1 MDKWGQL
8 CTRTAVAL
16 FPCFIP
22 NFEITHSFALIS
34 IPSSSPLFIP
44 EPPYTRISPP
54 LRAVCRMHSSLHALV
69 GLRPPIG
76 TLHSSPSALASL
88 AQVSVTIGQATCA
101 VSILDL
107 HNTIKCTLPPGCG
120 ADLPVVVTVDG
131 QTTTWEHLVA
141 FEAPQIKSATPNTV
155 HPSEKTNV
163 CFEGTN
169 FFSVA
174 VKIAATLNGAV
185 CTNVIVDKTHTRVCL
200 DVPPGSGDG
209 IQLALSVCG
218 QAASGT
224 AGFGMTLTYYPP
236 QVVAMKPVPFI
247 STAAGVNVAVTGRY
261 FGLAAAS
268 VTVMIGPYPCIVLP
282 GKLVFTD
289 TTLECVL
296 VKGGVGTEHAVV
308 VTRTGQQSNTDI
320 AAAFEPPVV
329 DRVARAPSAALGKLT
344 LPLPTVGGKIEVYG
358 SHFGT
363 ESSAVI
369 VTVGGAPCTSVVV
382 TSKAGT
388 AGLLE
393 CVAAA
398 GTGTNHL
405 ITVVVA
411 GQYSDE
417 SDEIVILSYAPP
429 SITKVSGADKGG
441 AATGGTRGGARIKVD
456 GDNFGAAGSNVTV
469 AFVNTELGASFDCVV
484 ESSDHRTIV
493 CVVAEGIGRSL
504 PIRVVVSG
512 QDSLDAADGTGG
524 GAGGGGGGN
533 IPSFSYLLPVIKS
546 VVAGGGVAAK
556 RLTAGGFLA
565 TIHATNLGPA
575 KMARLMA
582 AAVVNDV
589 FQERQVRVRLSVF
602 YV

>member
-1 MDKWGQL
+1 MHMHR
-8 CTRTAVAL
+8 CRAP
-16 FPCFIP
+16 PCFIP
-22 NFEITHSFALIS
+22 NFDITQLRPHLHPLILTPLHSRITPHSNPATLCALYVERILHS
-34 IPSSSPLFIP
+34 AGSSDCAP
-44 EPPYTRISPP
+44 
-54 LRAVCRMHSSLHALV
+54 
-69 GLRPPIG
+69 PPIG
-76 TLHSSPSALASL
+76 ALLSSPFALDSL

-101 VSILDL
+101 VSFLDL
-107 HNTIKCTLPPGCG
+107 HNVIKCTLPPGCG

-131 QTTTWEHLVA
+131 QTTTWKHLVA

-163 CFEGTN
+163 CFEGAN
-169 FFSVA
+169 FFTLA
-174 VKIAATLNGAV
+174 VKIVATLNGAR
-185 CTNVIVDKTHTRVCL
+185 CTNVIVNKAHTRVCL

-209 IQLALSVCG
+209 MQLALSVCG
-218 QAASGT
+218 QAAFGT

-236 QVVAMKPVPFI
+236 QVVAIKPRPFI

-268 VTVMIGPYPCIVLP
+268 VAVMIGPYPCIVLP

-289 TTLECVL
+289 TTLECLL
-296 VKGGVGTEHAVV
+296 VKGGVGTGHAVV

-329 DRVARAPSAALGKLT
+329 NRVARARSAAFGKLT

-382 TSKAGT
+382 TSTAGT
-388 AGLLE
+388 AGRLD

-398 GTGTNHL
+398 GTGTNHP

-411 GQYSDE
+411 GQHSDE
-417 SDEIVILSYAPP
+417 SDEIVTLSYAPP
-429 SITKVSGADKGG
+429 SITKVSEADKGG
-441 AATGGTRGGARIKVD
+441 AATGGTRGGARIKVN
-456 GDNFGAAGSNVTV
+456 GDNFGVAGSNVTV
-469 AFVNTELGASFDCVV
+469 AFVNAELGASFDCVV

-504 PIRVVVSG
+504 PVRVIVSG
-512 QDSLDAADGTGG
+512 QDNLDAADGT
-524 GAGGGGGGN
+524 

-546 VVAGGGVAAK
+546 VEAGGGVAAK

-589 FQERQVRVRLSVF
+589 FQERQVRLSVI